1 MAMIK
6 VIDLG
11 HQKEGGIVTQRGRG
25 NIRGMQVLLI
35 VGFMIFMFLNF
46 LLMNPRKGRAELL
59 QDTRHNFCP
68 NTPRWDVPKTMV
80 LVLGSS
86 WVGFR
91 ED

>member
-1 MAMIK
+1 MAMTK

-11 HQKEGGIVTQRGRG
+11 HQEEGGIVTQRDRG
-25 NIRGMQVLLI
+25 NIHRIQVLLI
-35 VGFMIFMFLNF
+35 VGFMVFMFLNF

-68 NTPRWDVPKTMV
+68 NTPGWDVPKTML